1 MISTGK
7 QQSKLRP
14 VSTLSETIMPKS
26 SLVLYMSIAWLLAA
40 SLPAVAADHVVDLT
54 AYGIDKIAPCKTKPT
69 ESMFPMANKPQP
81 KVKLNPGDALFI
93 KLSKKEGRSDY
104 GPCHLDSRVLTE
116 QSKVLMSL
124 DKCSYLAI
132 SAGEE
137 KVIIFATGPG
147 LGIIEA
153 AMEIPIEVASLSS
166 QQEETLLNTLPA
178 VTDKQKLCASTEEI
192 RQIQS
197 EINDI
202 VFHPY
207 RPAEE
212 HRGKLMHPYLFAL
225 ASRSGKACL
234 PYLASLLKQDDE
246 VKNEAIICMKML
258 TNSDYAISPEH
269 STQTWEAWWQSHAAD
284 YGVPSKQ

>member
-1 MISTGK
+1 
-7 QQSKLRP
+7 
-14 VSTLSETIMPKS
+14 MPKS
-26 SLVLYMSIAWLLAA
+26 SLVMYTSIAWLLAA
-40 SLPAVAADHVVDLT
+40 SLPALAADHVVDLT
-54 AYGIDKIAPCKTKPT
+54 AYSIDKITPFHTKPT
-69 ESMFPMANKPQP
+69 QQMFPMANKPQP

-93 KLSKKEGRSDY
+93 KLSTKEGRSDY
-104 GPCHLDSRVLTE
+104 GPCHLDSSVFTE

-147 LGIIEA
+147 LGLIVP

-178 VTDKQKLCASTEEI
+178 VTDKQKLCASAEEI
-192 RQIQS
+192 RQIES

-207 RPAEE
+207 KPAEKQ
-212 HRGKLMHPYLFAL
+212 RGKLMHPYLFAL

-246 VKNEAIICMKML
+246 VKNEAVNCMKML
-258 TNSDYAISPEH
+258 TNNDYAKSPEH
-269 STQTWEAWWQSHAAD
+269 STQTWDVWWQSHAAD
-284 YGVPSKQ
+284 YGAPVR